1 MKNYYDENDD
11 PIKDV
16 AKKSVF
22 GRIKSFEENDEY
34 NFEKEMEKY
43 EKSIS
48 NSQVENTN
56 ANYQTTI
63 PNKETANLVIIIVFF
78 TILISIFILLIYGG
92 NTATDTTKELP
103 IKTSLGSDTP
113 DLNDELDQ
121 KMYYMLSYIKFTE
134 VGNIDA
140 LYKYDTQTK
149 GNWCNFTESD
159 ERFNG
164 LANTFQINYNYIPE
178 YSKNKLINGLIEENF
193 KHVVDYP
200 TGSVYAINK
209 NNGYSLFVLISEK
222 DIIYGAYYGEY
233 QDLFGE

>member
-16 AKKSVF
+16 GKKSVF

-121 KMYYMLSYIKFTE
+121 KMYYMLSYIKFT
-134 VGNIDA
+134 
-140 LYKYDTQTK
+140 L
-149 GNWCNFTESD
+149 
-159 ERFNG
+159 
-164 LANTFQINYNYIPE
+164 
-178 YSKNKLINGLIEENF
+178 
-193 KHVVDYP
+193 
-200 TGSVYAINK
+200 
-209 NNGYSLFVLISEK
+209 
-222 DIIYGAYYGEY
+222 
-233 QDLFGE
+233 